1 MEDFKVKLVELVSLT
16 GGLIVLF
23 VAYSGCKAVYN
34 ASFDGL
40 RHIPGPWINSIS
52 MIPYARHMLA
62 GTTVEN
68 SVKLH
73 EKYGDVVR
81 ISPNEVSF
89 ISGETAFPDIYGFRT
104 GKLKG
109 HPNMEKDPVWYVKP
123 SNGSPSLLQANDED
137 HARGRRVLSH
147 AFSERAVAAQEPLV
161 QTYVD
166 QLINGLKGAT
176 AGKEGEGV
184 VDMVSWYNWTTF
196 DIIAD
201 LMFGEPFGCLQD
213 LSTHKYV
220 AVLLESFKSLRI
232 LYVLAHFPWL
242 KYFGNLF
249 LDQRQ
254 VQKRKDHLS
263 WVSAQVQKR
272 RDRDTT
278 RPDFMT
284 LILANNGNK
293 GSKLTDEEINSNAFL
308 LLNAGSETTA
318 TLLSAVTFLLLKNPT
333 VMEKLKQEVRG
344 KFASYEEI
352 QLPALNTLTYLHAV
366 LLEALRYF
374 PPAPVGFGRV
384 VNRGGEFVSGH
395 FLPEGCIV
403 SVSQY
408 AAYHSSR
415 NFKDPDAFVP
425 ERWLGEKEYADDKRS
440 AAQPFSYGPRGCLG
454 RNLAHAELRIILAKM
469 VWSFD
474 LELEEKSQD
483 WLSRCKV
490 MRLWVKPELA
500 VKLKNVVR

>member
-1 MEDFKVKLVELVSLT
+1 
-16 GGLIVLF
+16 
-23 VAYSGCKAVYN
+23 
-34 ASFDGL
+34 
-40 RHIPGPWINSIS
+40 

-68 SVKLH
+68 SVGLH
-73 EKYGDVVR
+73 RKYGDVVR

-109 HPNMEKDPVWYVKP
+109 HLNMEKDPVWYVKP

-166 QLINGLKGAT
+166 QLINGLKKVT
-176 AGKEGEGV
+176 AAKEGEGV

-213 LSTHKYV
+213 LSTHKFV

-232 LYVLAHFPWL
+232 LFVLTHFPWL
-242 KYFGNLF
+242 KYFGNL
-249 LDQRQ
+249 LIDQRQ
-254 VQKRKDHLS
+254 VQKRKDHLF
-263 WVSAQVQKR
+263 WVSTQVQKR
-272 RDRDTT
+272 RERDTT

-318 TLLSAVTFLLLKNPT
+318 TLLSAVTFLLLKNPR
-333 VMEKLKQEVRG
+333 VMEKLKQEVRE

-352 QLPALNTLTYLHAV
+352 QLPALNTMIYLHAV

-395 FLPEGCIV
+395 FLPEGCVV

-415 NFKDPDAFVP
+415 NFKNPDAFVP

-454 RNLAHAELRIILAKM
+454 RNLAHAELRIIVAKM
-469 VWSFD
+469 IWSFD
-474 LELEEKSQD
+474 LDLEERSQD

-500 VKLKNVVR
+500 VKLKDVVRGNQK